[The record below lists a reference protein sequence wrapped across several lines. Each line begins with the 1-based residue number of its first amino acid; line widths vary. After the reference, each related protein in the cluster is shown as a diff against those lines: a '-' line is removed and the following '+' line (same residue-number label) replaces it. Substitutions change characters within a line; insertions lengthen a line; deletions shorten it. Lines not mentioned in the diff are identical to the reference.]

1 MNRLSMSDRGYMP
14 TDLRRLLDRVDGL
27 LDDRRGD
34 GSLTEREWL
43 AIMARLHPDGFAD
56 GYRDGLTPPPG
67 RRPEG
72 AQPALV

>member
-1 MNRLSMSDRGYMP
+1 MSRLSLAARGYMP
-14 TDLRRLLDRVDGL
+14 ADLRRLLRDVDGV

-56 GYRDGLTPPPG
+56 GYRDALTPPPG

>member
-1 MNRLSMSDRGYMP
+1 MAARGYMP
-14 TDLRRLLDRVDGL
+14 TDLRRLLERVDDV

-43 AIMARLHPDGFAD
+43 AIMARLHPDGFVD
-56 GYRDGLTPPPG
+56 GIVDGLTPPPG

-72 AQPALV
+72 VQPALV